1 MKTILVIFVFIM
13 SMNMCYAQYRDTSK
27 VDYNKIYWMID
38 EIINRADNI
47 DSLVAFLKDSNNT
60 VENTSIRY
68 FDRDS
73 SDVIGAA
80 KELSEHILKND
91 FQSGYNIE
99 TKELR
104 KAIHIGIY
112 SLNLEIKIRSKA
124 TKDIILFFINNH
136 ENGVWKLSFYTF
148 CTNYYEQIPDIN
160 EPCRKD

>member
-38 EIINRADNI
+38 EIINIADNI
-47 DSLVAFLKDSNNT
+47 DSLVTFLKDSNNT
-60 VENTSIRY
+60 VENTSIRF
-68 FDRDS
+68 FDYDS
-73 SDVIGAA
+73 NYVIKAA
-80 KELSEHILKND
+80 IRLSEHVMKND

-99 TKELR
+99 TKELS
-104 KAIHIGIY
+104 KASHLGVDFLY
-112 SLNLEIKIRSKA
+112 FDIKIRSKA
-124 TKDIILFFINNH
+124 TKDIILFFFENH
-136 ENGVWKLSFYTF
+136 EDGIWKLSEYDF

>member
-1 MKTILVIFVFIM
+1 MKAIIIFAFIM
-13 SMNMCYAQYRDTSK
+13 SINMCYAQYRDTNK

-38 EIINRADNI
+38 EIINKANNI
-47 DSLVAFLKDSNNT
+47 DSLVTFLKDSSHT
-60 VENTSIRY
+60 VENTSIRF
-68 FDRDS
+68 FDYDS
-73 SDVIGAA
+73 NYVIKAA
-80 KELSEHILKND
+80 KRLSEHIMKNN
-91 FQSGYNIE
+91 FRSGYNVE

-136 ENGVWKLSFYTF
+136 ENGIWKLSDYTF

-160 EPCRKD
+160 GPCRKD